1 MLCLTSPGQGSQ
13 KAGMLAPWLELPGA
27 SDRLDEWSASSGLDL
42 ERLGTTATLQEITD
56 TAVTQPLVVASALL
70 GAAELRRRGQVP
82 SDTMVAG
89 HSIGEIAALAIAG
102 VVSEADALRLAS
114 VRGAAMSRACAE
126 RPTGMIAVLGG
137 VEADVLLSL
146 DTAGLQPA
154 NRNGAGQ
161 IVAAGPLEA
170 CDALEQNPPSRARL
184 RRLEVAGAFH
194 THHMASAVAEFRELA
209 DTIEVND
216 PELTL
221 ISNAD
226 GMVVTSGR
234 DALDRVVSQIT
245 HPVRWDL
252 CTQTMLKLGVDTF
265 VELPPSGS
273 LVGLAKRMMRDV
285 PRYGVTTVEDL
296 EFALESV
303 PALSGA

>member
-1 MLCLTSPGQGSQ
+1 
-13 KAGMLAPWLELPGA
+13 MLAPWLELPGA
-27 SDRLDEWSASSGLDL
+27 TGRLAEWSASSGLDL

-56 TAVTQPLVVASALL
+56 TSVTQPLVVAASLL
-70 GAAELRRRGQVP
+70 GAAELRRRGEVP
-82 SDTMVAG
+82 SDTIVAG
-89 HSIGEIAALAIAG
+89 HSIGEIAALAVAG
-102 VVSEADALRLAS
+102 VISDADALRLAS
-114 VRGAAMSRACAE
+114 ARGTAMSRACAD

-137 VEADVLLSL
+137 VEADVLLAL
-146 DTAGLQPA
+146 DGAGLTPA

-170 CDALEQNPPSRARL
+170 CDALEQNPPARARL

-194 THHMASAVAEFRELA
+194 TDHMGSAVDGFRELA
-209 DTIEVND
+209 DATDVND

-221 ISNAD
+221 LSNAD
-226 GMVVTSGR
+226 GVAVTSGR
-234 DALDRVVSQIT
+234 DALNRVVHQIT

-265 VELPPSGS
+265 VELPPSGA

-285 PRYGVTTVEDL
+285 SRHGVTTPEDL
-296 EFALESV
+296 EFVLESV
-303 PALSGA
+303 PALSGT

>member
-1 MLCLTSPGQGSQ
+1 MLCLTAPGQGSQ

-42 ERLGTTATLQEITD
+42 KRLGTTATLQEITD

-82 SDTMVAG
+82 CDTMVAG

-194 THHMASAVAEFRELA
+194 THHMASAVDEVRDLA

-221 ISNAD
+221 VSNAD

-252 CTQTMLKLGVDTF
+252 CTQTMLKLGVDAF
-265 VELPPSGS
+265 IELPPSGS

-285 PRYGVTTVEDL
+285 PRYGVTTPEDL
-296 EFALESV
+296 ELALESV
-303 PALSGA
+303 PTLSGA

>member
-1 MLCLTSPGQGSQ
+1 
-13 KAGMLAPWLELPGA
+13 MLAPWLELPGA
-27 SDRLDEWSASSGLDL
+27 SARLEDWSAASGLDL

-70 GAAELRRRGQVP
+70 GAAELRRRGQIP
-82 SDTMVAG
+82 SDTVVAG
-89 HSIGEIAALAIAG
+89 HSIGELAALAVAG
-102 VVSEADALRLAS
+102 VISEPDALRLAAA
-114 VRGAAMSRACAE
+114 RGAAMSRACAA

-137 VEADVLLSL
+137 LEADVLLAL
-146 DTAGLQPA
+146 DGAGLVPA

-170 CDALEQNPPSRARL
+170 CDALEQNPPGRARL

-194 THHMASAVAEFRELA
+194 TSHMEPAVEEFRPLA
-209 DTIEVND
+209 DSVDVND

-221 ISNAD
+221 LSNAD
-226 GMVVTSGR
+226 GNVVTSGR

-252 CTQTMLKLGVDTF
+252 CTQTMLKLGVDAF
-265 VELPPSGS
+265 VELPPSGA
-273 LVGLAKRMMRDV
+273 LVGLAKRMMREVD
-285 PRYGVTTVEDL
+285 RHGITTPEDL
-296 EFALESV
+296 ETAMVSV
-303 PALSGA
+303 PSLSGA

>member
-1 MLCLTSPGQGSQ
+1 MLCLTAPGQGSQ

-82 SDTMVAG
+82 CDTMVAG

-194 THHMASAVAEFRELA
+194 THHMASAVDEVRDLA

-221 ISNAD
+221 VSNAD

-234 DALDRVVSQIT
+234 EALDRVVSQIT

-252 CTQTMLKLGVDTF
+252 CTQTMLKLGVDAF
-265 VELPPSGS
+265 IELPPSGS

-285 PRYGVTTVEDL
+285 PRYGVTTPEDL
-296 EFALESV
+296 ELALESV

>member
-1 MLCLTSPGQGSQ
+1 MLCLTAPGQGSQ

-82 SDTMVAG
+82 CDTMVAG

-114 VRGAAMSRACAE
+114 VRGASMSRACAE

-194 THHMASAVAEFRELA
+194 THHMASAVDEVRDLA

-221 ISNAD
+221 VSNAD

-252 CTQTMLKLGVDTF
+252 CTQTMLKLGVDAF
-265 VELPPSGS
+265 IELPPSGS

-285 PRYGVTTVEDL
+285 PRYGVTTPEDL
-296 EFALESV
+296 ELALESV

>member
-1 MLCLTSPGQGSQ
+1 
-13 KAGMLAPWLELPGA
+13 MLAPWLELPGA

-82 SDTMVAG
+82 CDTMVAG

-102 VVSEADALRLAS
+102 VVSEADALSLAS

-146 DTAGLQPA
+146 DTSGLQPA

-194 THHMASAVAEFRELA
+194 THHMASAVDEVRDLA

-221 ISNAD
+221 VSNAD

-252 CTQTMLKLGVDTF
+252 CTQTMLKLGVDAF
-265 VELPPSGS
+265 IELPPSGS

-285 PRYGVTTVEDL
+285 PRYGVTTPEDL
-296 EFALESV
+296 ELALESV

>member
-1 MLCLTSPGQGSQ
+1 MLCLTAPGQGSQ

-82 SDTMVAG
+82 CDTMVAG

-102 VVSEADALRLAS
+102 VVSEADALSLAS

-194 THHMASAVAEFRELA
+194 THHMASAVDEVRDLA

-221 ISNAD
+221 VSNAD

-252 CTQTMLKLGVDTF
+252 CTQTMLKLGVDAF
-265 VELPPSGS
+265 IELPPSGS

-285 PRYGVTTVEDL
+285 PRYGVTTPEDL
-296 EFALESV
+296 ELALESV
-303 PALSGA
+303 PTLSGA

>member
-1 MLCLTSPGQGSQ
+1 
-13 KAGMLAPWLELPGA
+13 MLAPWLELPGA

-82 SDTMVAG
+82 CDTMVAG

-194 THHMASAVAEFRELA
+194 THHMASAVDEVRDLA

-221 ISNAD
+221 VSNAD

-234 DALDRVVSQIT
+234 EALDRVVSQIT

-252 CTQTMLKLGVDTF
+252 CTQTMLKLGVDAF
-265 VELPPSGS
+265 IELPPSGS

-285 PRYGVTTVEDL
+285 PRYGVTTPEDL
-296 EFALESV
+296 ELALESV

>member
-1 MLCLTSPGQGSQ
+1 
-13 KAGMLAPWLELPGA
+13 MLAPWLELPGA

-82 SDTMVAG
+82 CDTMVAG

-102 VVSEADALRLAS
+102 VVSEADALSLAS

-194 THHMASAVAEFRELA
+194 THHMASAVDEVRDLA

-221 ISNAD
+221 VSNAD

-252 CTQTMLKLGVDTF
+252 CTQTMLKLGVDAF
-265 VELPPSGS
+265 IELPPSGS

-285 PRYGVTTVEDL
+285 PRYGVTTPEDL
-296 EFALESV
+296 ELALESV
-303 PALSGA
+303 PTLSGA

>member
-1 MLCLTSPGQGSQ
+1 
-13 KAGMLAPWLELPGA
+13 
-27 SDRLDEWSASSGLDL
+27 
-42 ERLGTTATLQEITD
+42 
-56 TAVTQPLVVASALL
+56 
-70 GAAELRRRGQVP
+70 
-82 SDTMVAG
+82 MVAG

-194 THHMASAVAEFRELA
+194 THHMASAVDEVRDLA

-221 ISNAD
+221 VSNAD

-252 CTQTMLKLGVDTF
+252 CTQTMLKLGVDAF
-265 VELPPSGS
+265 IELPPSGS

-285 PRYGVTTVEDL
+285 PRYGVTTPEDL
-296 EFALESV
+296 ELALESV

>member
-1 MLCLTSPGQGSQ
+1 
-13 KAGMLAPWLELPGA
+13 MLAPWLELPGA
-27 SDRLDEWSASSGLDL
+27 QSRLDDWSASSGLDL
-42 ERLGTTATLQEITD
+42 VRLGTTATLQDITD

-70 GAAELRRRGQVP
+70 GAAELRRRGALP
-82 SDTMVAG
+82 ADTVVAG
-89 HSIGEIAALAIAG
+89 HSIGEVSALAIAG
-102 VVSEADALRLAS
+102 VISESDALRLAA
-114 VRGAAMSRACAE
+114 VRGAAMSRACAD

-137 VEADVLLSL
+137 VEADVLLALES
-146 DTAGLQPA
+146 AGLTPA

-194 THHMASAVAEFRELA
+194 TEHMASAVEEVAELA
-209 DTIEVND
+209 GSIEVRD

-221 ISNAD
+221 LSNAD
-226 GMVVTSGR
+226 GMAVASGR
-234 DALDRVVSQIT
+234 QALDLVISQIT
-245 HPVRWDL
+245 SPVRWDL

-265 VELPPSGS
+265 VELPPSGA

-285 PRYGVTTVEDL
+285 PRFGLTTPEDL
-296 EFALESV
+296 DQALDSV
-303 PALSGA
+303 SALSGA

>member
-1 MLCLTSPGQGSQ
+1 MLCLTAPGQGSQ

-27 SDRLDEWSASSGLDL
+27 SDRLADWSASSGLDL

-82 SDTMVAG
+82 SDTLVAG

-137 VEADVLLSL
+137 VEADVLLAL
-146 DTAGLQPA
+146 DNAGLAPA

-170 CDALEQNPPSRARL
+170 CDALEKNPPTRARL

-194 THHMASAVAEFRELA
+194 TNHMDSAVDEFRALA

-221 ISNAD
+221 LSNAD
-226 GMVVTSGR
+226 GVAVASGR

-252 CTQTMLKLGVDTF
+252 CTQTMLKLGVDAF
-265 VELPPSGS
+265 VELPPSGA
-273 LVGLAKRMMRDV
+273 LVGLAKRSMRDV
-285 PRYGVTTVEDL
+285 ARHGVTVPEDI
-296 EFALESV
+296 ETALETV

>member
-1 MLCLTSPGQGSQ
+1 M
-13 KAGMLAPWLELPGA
+13 
-27 SDRLDEWSASSGLDL
+27 
-42 ERLGTTATLQEITD
+42 
-56 TAVTQPLVVASALL
+56 TQPLVVASALL

-82 SDTMVAG
+82 SDTLVAG

-137 VEADVLLSL
+137 VEADVLLAL
-146 DTAGLQPA
+146 DNAGLAPA

-170 CDALEQNPPSRARL
+170 CDALEQNPPTRARL

-194 THHMASAVAEFRELA
+194 TSHMDSAVDEFRALA
-209 DTIEVND
+209 ETIEVND

-221 ISNAD
+221 LSNAD
-226 GMVVTSGR
+226 GMAVTSGR
-234 DALDRVVSQIT
+234 DALNRVVSQIT

-252 CTQTMLKLGVDTF
+252 CTQTMLKLGVDAF
-265 VELPPSGS
+265 VELPPSGA
-273 LVGLAKRMMRDV
+273 LVGLAKRSMREV
-285 PRYGVTTVEDL
+285 ARHGVTVPEDI
-296 EFALESV
+296 ETALATV

>member
-1 MLCLTSPGQGSQ
+1 MLCLTAPGQGSQ

-82 SDTMVAG
+82 CDTMVAG

-194 THHMASAVAEFRELA
+194 THHMASAVDEVRDLA

-221 ISNAD
+221 VSNAD

-252 CTQTMLKLGVDTF
+252 CTQTMLKLGVDAF
-265 VELPPSGS
+265 IELPPSGS

-285 PRYGVTTVEDL
+285 PRYGVTTPEDL
-296 EFALESV
+296 ELALESV
-303 PALSGA
+303 PTLSGA

>member
-1 MLCLTSPGQGSQ
+1 MLCLTAPGQGSQ

-82 SDTMVAG
+82 CDTMVAG

-194 THHMASAVAEFRELA
+194 THHMASAVDEVRDLA

-221 ISNAD
+221 VSNAD

-252 CTQTMLKLGVDTF
+252 CMQTMLKLGVDAF
-265 VELPPSGS
+265 IELPPSGS

-285 PRYGVTTVEDL
+285 PRYGVTTPEDL
-296 EFALESV
+296 ELALESV

>member
-1 MLCLTSPGQGSQ
+1 MLCLTAPGQGSQ

-82 SDTMVAG
+82 CDTMVAG

-194 THHMASAVAEFRELA
+194 THHMASAVDEVRDLA

-221 ISNAD
+221 VSNAD

-252 CTQTMLKLGVDTF
+252 CTQTMLKLGVDAF
-265 VELPPSGS
+265 IELPPSGS

-285 PRYGVTTVEDL
+285 PRYGVTTPEDL
-296 EFALESV
+296 ELALESV
-303 PALSGA
+303 PAFSGA

>member
-1 MLCLTSPGQGSQ
+1 MLCLTAPGQGSQ

-82 SDTMVAG
+82 CDTMVAG

-194 THHMASAVAEFRELA
+194 THHMASAVDEVRELA
-209 DTIEVND
+209 DAIEAND

-221 ISNAD
+221 VSNAD

-252 CTQTMLKLGVDTF
+252 CTQTMLKLGVDAF

-285 PRYGVTTVEDL
+285 PRYGVTTPEDL
-296 EFALESV
+296 ELALESV

>member
-1 MLCLTSPGQGSQ
+1 
-13 KAGMLAPWLELPGA
+13 MLAPWLELPGA

-82 SDTMVAG
+82 CDTMVAG

-194 THHMASAVAEFRELA
+194 THHMASAVDEVRDLA

-221 ISNAD
+221 VSNAD
-226 GMVVTSGR
+226 GMFVTSGR

-252 CTQTMLKLGVDTF
+252 CTQTMLKLGVDAF
-265 VELPPSGS
+265 IELPPSGS

-285 PRYGVTTVEDL
+285 PRYGVTTPEDL
-296 EFALESV
+296 ELALESV

>member
-1 MLCLTSPGQGSQ
+1 
-13 KAGMLAPWLELPGA
+13 MLAPWLELPGA
-27 SDRLDEWSASSGLDL
+27 TDRLDEWSASSGLDL
-42 ERLGTTATLQEITD
+42 ERLGTTATLHEITD

-70 GAAELRRRGQVP
+70 GAAELRRRGEVP
-82 SDTMVAG
+82 PDTMVAG

-146 DTAGLQPA
+146 ESAGLQPA

-194 THHMASAVAEFRELA
+194 THHMAPAVDEFRALA
-209 DTIEVND
+209 DVTEVND
-216 PELTL
+216 PELAL

-234 DALDRVVSQIT
+234 EALDRVVSQIT

-252 CTQTMLKLGVDTF
+252 CTQTMLKLGVDAF

-296 EFALESV
+296 ELALESV
-303 PALSGA
+303 PAFSGA